1 MYRTIEEL
9 ESLNFKEL
17 PQEERLTIM
26 LSIIDN
32 LDIDISQ
39 FKKYFL
45 KEDIDIL
52 KKRNKYS

>member
-32 LDIDISQ
+32 QDIDISQ

-45 KEDIDIL
+45 REDIDIL
-52 KKRNKYS
+52 KK